1 LTAACA
7 AGDELKVELDAP
19 TLLPAVLLLVLGF
32 VLGFAFGVV
41 VVGFVG
47 FVVGALPG
55 R

>member
-32 VLGFAFGVV
+32 VLGFAFVV